1 MPERRTTVVTGG
13 ASGIGQ
19 AAARRFARGGD
30 FVVIADLNEEAGQ
43 NTVDQIREMNGKSA
57 FISLDVTNALD
68 GPNVMWEIDPEQ
80 RCVNGTCYAAAG
92 GAFVDDFRPSV

>member
-43 NTVDQIREMNGKSA
+43 NTGDQIREMNGKSA
-57 FISLDVTNALD
+57 FISLDVTN
-68 GPNVMWEIDPEQ
+68 
-80 RCVNGTCYAAAG
+80 
-92 GAFVDDFRPSV
+92 